1 MRALATPLEQLEGK
15 YELLEKIREGGMGS
29 VYKVRHQL
37 LDEVRVIKV
46 MRPQL
51 ADDETLKVRFLR
63 EAKMAIRLHHPNL
76 AQIYDFTMDDNGY
89 AYLVMEFI
97 DGLNLQDVIKV
108 LGKPSP
114 GLVLEIADQ
123 SLDAIGYLH
132 RKRVIHRDISPDN
145 ILIARNDEGLPLIKL
160 IDLGIAKDRE
170 GEDSLTS
177 AGTFLGKVRYSS
189 PEHFRTQEGA
199 TVGTR
204 SDLYCF
210 GVVLYELLTGTYPIK
225 GANIA
230 SLISG
235 HLIHPPLDFDTSDPE
250 GLIPEPLRAIVLKAM
265 AKQPDDRFDSAESM
279 REALAPF
286 RDEFPVEKDQLRS
299 IFEIPTLTTRSIRT
313 IKPGSTQ
320 SRIDRNFGISP
331 TPAPGN
337 ISDLDADIESSGT
350 IDTGNEERGRTSEA
364 NEASQSQVRA
374 LLLGAGKLVEGRHFD
389 EARLQLAT
397 LLEMAPS
404 NAEAKKLLKVVEAA
418 DVKLQNRRQRA
429 VDEVRKFIL
438 AGDFDHAAARVKT
451 AVETDGDA
459 EIMAR
464 LVDEINDA
472 RERFEERRRRLE
484 AMTSQSDRLIAGS
497 RFDEALSLLQEV
509 LEIDSEYPGLH
520 PRLEAART
528 GLARQRAEQRRE
540 LEIKDSASTIA
551 KHIDAGDAEQAERAL
566 AVAIKLYGERDVFA
580 DLDARVDGLR
590 TAQLLAAAEKL
601 QKNARELIQTGDFR
615 SAIEALEETHRIAP
629 QFQDTDNLLAAA
641 REGLRLQE
649 EAIRRKTAI
658 DQAALKID
666 RLILAGRLES
676 AVRLVDSTVE
686 ELGPF
691 DEADALRQ
699 RIVKD
704 IEAINTTLGQVE
716 KKLEQAMNHSAED
729 RFAKAQEVLESA
741 RGLASDTPDA
751 VELVAETESEIQRRI
766 DAHRRRMAIEKVL
779 ASVDRQLEKGTLDEA
794 QRELSVA
801 RRLYGASDAFEDLE
815 AKIGARGREL
825 QRLEIDRIVEQAL
838 KTNRPFEEIFADLES
853 ASALDPH
860 DERVQRLLVQTR
872 IARRHLENE
881 QVEAD
886 AAEELARIDRL
897 IADGDPKTALSTLD
911 ETIRTHGEFRSAR
924 LLRSRLT
931 AHQGT
936 DR

>member
-1 MRALATPLEQLEGK
+1 MATPLEQLEGK

-51 ADDETLKVRFLR
+51 ADDETLKTRFLR

-76 AQIYDFTMDDNGY
+76 AQIYDFTMDDSGY

-108 LGKPSP
+108 LGRPSP

-145 ILIARNDEGLPLIKL
+145 ILVARDDEGLPLIKL

-189 PEHFRTQEGA
+189 PEHFRTHEGA

-204 SDLYCF
+204 SDLYSF

-235 HLIHPPLDFDTSDPE
+235 HLMHPPLDFDTSDPD
-250 GLIPEPLRAIVLKAM
+250 GLIPGPLRAIVLKAM
-265 AKQPDDRFDSAESM
+265 AKNPEDRFESAASF
-279 REALAPF
+279 RQALAPF
-286 RDEFPVEKDQLRS
+286 RAEWSVERDHLRA
-299 IFEIPTLTTRSIRT
+299 IFDIPTLTTRSIRT

-331 TPAPGN
+331 TPTPGN
-337 ISDLDADIESSGT
+337 ISDIDDDIESSGT
-350 IDTGNEERGRTSEA
+350 IDTGNEERGRTSDG

-397 LLEMAPS
+397 VLELAPD
-404 NAEAKKLLKVVEAA
+404 NTEAKRLLTVVEAA
-418 DVKLQNRRQRA
+418 DVKLLKRRQKA

-438 AGDFDHAAARVKT
+438 SGDFDRAEARVRT
-451 AVETDGDA
+451 AIEADGAA
-459 EIMAR
+459 EIMDRVAA
-464 LVDEINDA
+464 EITDA
-472 RERFEERRRRLE
+472 KERFEERRRRLE
-484 AMTSQSDRLIAGS
+484 AITSESDRLVADGC
-497 RFDEALSLLQEV
+497 FDEALSLLHEA
-509 LEIDSEYPGLH
+509 LEIDPGNPDL
-520 PRLEAART
+520 RSRVETART
-528 GLARQRAEQRRE
+528 GLAKQRVEQRRE
-540 LEIKDSASTIA
+540 KEISDSASTIA
-551 KHIDAGDAEQAERAL
+551 KHVESGDAEQAERAL
-566 AVAIKLYGERDVFA
+566 AVAVKLYGARDVFA
-580 DLDARVDGLR
+580 DLAERIAQVR
-590 TAQLLAAAEKL
+590 TAQLRAAAEEL
-601 QKNARELIQTGDFR
+601 QKKAREFMEEGDFD

-629 QFQDTDNLLAAA
+629 EAEQTDSLLAAA

-649 EAIRRKTAI
+649 EARRRRTAI

-676 AVRLVDSTVE
+676 AVRLVDTTVQ
-686 ELGPF
+686 ELGAF

-699 RIVKD
+699 RIVKE
-704 IEAINTTLGQVE
+704 IEAIKATLGRVE
-716 KKLEQAMNHSAED
+716 KKLELAMKHSAED
-729 RFAKAQEVLESA
+729 RFAEAQEALDSA
-741 RGLASDTPDA
+741 RDLASDTPEA
-751 VELVAETESEIQRRI
+751 VELVVETEQEVQRRV
-766 DAHRRRMAIEKVL
+766 DAHRRRLAIEKVVG
-779 ASVDRQLEKGTLDEA
+779 SVGRQLAKGAIDEA

-801 RRLYGASDAFEDLE
+801 RRLYGASDVFEDLHSKID
-815 AKIGARGREL
+815 AKGREL
-825 QRLEIDRIVEQAL
+825 RKLEIDRLVQQAL
-838 KTNRPFEEIFADLES
+838 EDERPFDEIFAALES
-853 ASALDPH
+853 ALALDPH
-860 DERVQRLLVQTR
+860 DERVQRLLVQTKM
-872 IARRHLENE
+872 AQRRSEDLRVEEN
-881 QVEAD
+881 
-886 AAEELARIDRL
+886 AAGAMDRIDRL
-897 IADGDPKTALSTLD
+897 IADGDAGAALATLD
-911 ETIRTHGEFRSAR
+911 RAVRDHGEFRTAR
-924 LLRSRLT
+924 LLRGRLSS
-931 AHQGT
+931 HLEG
-936 DR
+936 